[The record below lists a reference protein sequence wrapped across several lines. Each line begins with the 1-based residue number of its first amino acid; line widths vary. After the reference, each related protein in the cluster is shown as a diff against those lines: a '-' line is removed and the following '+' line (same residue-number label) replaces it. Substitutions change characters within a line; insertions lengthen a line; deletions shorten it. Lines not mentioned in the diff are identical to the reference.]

1 MSEVEKQESQKTVV
15 AFISGLLIGGLLV
28 WVFSSSPETA
38 VAPEVEEETQEEV
51 VAVEGEVSEVAQATS
66 DSETTNKI
74 QVGEGS
80 VIVPDQAAGNTIVI
94 GSIALPTANGWI
106 VAREFIDGTSGNI
119 LGAARYS
126 SEEGLVPNTIEL
138 IRGTTAGNTYQVVF
152 FTNDGDS
159 KFDLG
164 EDVLI
169 EGIATTFNAQ

>member
-28 WVFSSSPETA
+28 WVFSSTPETA
-38 VAPEVEEETQEEV
+38 VAPEVEEETQGEIVLEEK
-51 VAVEGEVSEVAQATS
+51 GT
-66 DSETTNKI
+66 SETVAETETTKQI

-80 VIVPDQAAGNTIVI
+80 VIVPDQVAGNTVVI
-94 GSIALPTANGWI
+94 GSIALPTTSGW
-106 VAREFIDGTSGNI
+106 VVVREFINGTSGNI

-126 SEEGLVPNTIEL
+126 AEEELVPSTIEL
-138 IRGTTAGNTYQVVF
+138 IRGTVAGNTYQVVF
-152 FTNDGDS
+152 FTNDGDT